1 MLAELAKARQDLVVN
16 QVNIDREGSTHIDW
30 QSPLAQQYSV
40 RFTPYYKIYD
50 PNGKVIA
57 KGEEAAQRVSKM
69 VEFIRQMQSGS
80 PR

>member
-40 RFTPYYKIYD
+40 QFTPYYKIYN
-50 PNGKVIA
+50 PNGKMIA
-57 KGEEAAQRVSKM
+57 DGKDA
-69 VEFIRQMQSGS
+69 S
-80 PR
+80 PKIQEMANT